1 LKQPAKGDLVLS
13 DVTLHLLDDVNQN
26 ISATAIRQALAS
38 KRPIKKFVPA
48 SVEEYIKKEG
58 LYGS

>member
-1 LKQPAKGDLVLS
+1 VHAADAYAFLRPLINL
-13 DVTLHLLDDVNQN
+13 
-26 ISATAIRQALAS
+26 RQALAS